1 MANQTKTLAELKA
14 EREEALKKYDAEI
27 QAKMKEEF
35 HSVWEDT
42 IKPVLHKLKETID
55 EVTDRFGD
63 YQDEFQGYLRKQD
76 PDVAPQILAKIYGD
90 AHIQKTE
97 NKKRPEGSKRN
108 WPEETKINHVKAY
121 DKAVKKR
128 EGASYLKENDLN
140 SSNIQ
145 SWRKAFLAALEATE
159 ALSDKP

>member
-1 MANQTKTLAELKA
+1 MAKTTKTLAELKA

-27 QAKMKEEF
+27 QAKMNEEF

-42 IKPVLHKLKETID
+42 IKPVLHKLKETMD
-55 EVTDRFGD
+55 EVTDRFQD
-63 YQDEFQGYLRKQD
+63 YQEEFQGYLRNKE
-76 PDVAPQILAKIYGD
+76 PDVTPNLLAEIYGD
-90 AHIQKTE
+90 ALIQKAE
-97 NKKRPEGSKRN
+97 NKKRPEVSKRS
-108 WPEETKINHVKAY
+108 WTEETKISHVKAY

-128 EGASYLKENDLN
+128 EGASYLKDNDLN
-140 SSNIQ
+140 SNNIQ